1 MNALRSQSRSA
12 VNPRRGFTL
21 IELLVVIAI
30 IAILAAILF
39 PVFAQA
45 RGKARQTSCLSN
57 IKQASLA
64 VLMYAQDY
72 DELYPRANY
81 AIPPGTSK
89 FGPTIERVHWYE
101 AVEPYTRNGYDV
113 RNAGRSGG
121 IGTWYCPDY
130 DKTANPTFG
139 YNPSWSLVWN
149 ANLGP
154 ANAPDVPDEWRAVPV
169 RSLAFVQY
177 PANHVLISEG
187 AGRRVYTYGNDVG
200 PWTLAS
206 PLGGQPNFE
215 KDVNIVYA
223 VGRTRHNNG
232 ANYGLADG
240 HAKFFRAPDNAYS
253 NFTGADAQTIISNT
267 VITASDGKNS
277 PVVYKRNI
285 NPNAAAWFSELD

>member
-1 MNALRSQSRSA
+1 MSVQTVRYPSRTHRPSA
-12 VNPRRGFTL
+12 FTL

-39 PVFAQA
+39 PIFAQA

-57 IKQASLA
+57 FKQASYA
-64 VLMYAQDY
+64 VLMYAQDH

-101 AVEPYTRNGYDV
+101 AVEPYTKNGYDV
-113 RNAGRSGG
+113 RNISRGL
-121 IGTWYCPDY
+121 GTWFCPEY
-130 DKTANPTFG
+130 DKSVNPLFG
-139 YNPSWSLVWN
+139 DNPAWSLVWN
-149 ANLGP
+149 ANLAP
-154 ANAPDVPDEWRAVPV
+154 ANAPDVPDEWRTLPIL
-169 RSLAFVQY
+169 SLGDVEY
-177 PANHVLISEG
+177 PANQIVIAEG

-215 KDVNIVYA
+215 KDVNIVWA
-223 VGRTRHNNG
+223 VARARHNGG

-240 HAKFFRAPDNAYS
+240 HAKWFRAPDKPFA
-253 NFTGADAQTIISNT
+253 NFRGADGREIIANT
-267 VITASDGKNS
+267 VITAGDGKNS
-277 PVVYKRNI
+277 PVVYRRDI
-285 NPNAAAWFSELD
+285 NPNAAAWFREK